1 MCSVAFVRGSD
12 QIAHL
17 IKPVGIPEGE
27 RSFLS
32 NAFRVWSIS
41 LGVCTLH
48 QLPFFSGLLV
58 ELLSVLDRVRG

>member
-27 RSFLS
+27 RIFLS
-32 NAFRVWSIS
+32 SALRVWSVS
-41 LGVCTLH
+41 LGGCTLH

-58 ELLSVLDRVRG
+58 ELVLVLDRVRG